1 MGKENAEKGTGGFE
15 ESEQAQ
21 EHILV
26 CLSSSPTNER
36 LIRKAAGLSAAF
48 RGSLSALYVQ
58 LPGGDAR
65 MSAEDRRR
73 LEHNERL
80 AQSLGAKLEIVH
92 GEDIAYSIAEYAR
105 ASGTTKIVIGRS
117 SDAGAHRGSRK
128 LIDTLVAF
136 APDVDVY
143 IIPDKRHEVSRGLR
157 LPLVRSV
164 QVRISDFFFAAGML
178 LLASAIGWLFKM
190 ADGSESNIV
199 VLYIFFVFLI
209 SVRTASWIWSL
220 CAAAASV
227 IIYNYLFTAPEFTLY
242 AYDNRYTVSFGV
254 MFFIALFTGVM
265 AARLRLQA
273 RNSAAMAY
281 RIGIQYDM
289 SQLLEKCRDEKEILE
304 VTAGQLVKLLHRNVA
319 LYPRSGGGLTDPE
332 IFLNDPAQEWDF
344 RTEGGE
350 KNEAGQVRAAQT
362 QAAAQTEHIRSGNPA
377 AGIEPGHVHSIRAE
391 NSRKTE
397 APAKISLE
405 NMRAAQWS
413 FDNGQKA
420 GRGTK
425 VFSDAQCTFLAIRQN
440 SVVYGVVGIDTEN
453 SGLDPYEESFLIS
466 ILGEAAIALE
476 NKRNEAE
483 KEEARLLAKNEQLR
497 ANLLRSISHDLRT
510 PLTSISGTASI
521 LMSEESRIDE
531 ASRHALYTNIY
542 DDAMWLEDLVENLL
556 SITRLEEGRMR
567 IRTSTELV
575 GEVMEEAARH
585 CSRKLTEHVF
595 AVHQPSDLLL
605 ARMDARLIMQ
615 VLINL
620 INNAVKYTPAGSHI
634 DVYAQ
639 QEGRMI
645 RLSVTDDGPGVAPED
660 QAHIF
665 EMFYNGKKTV
675 ADSSRSIG
683 LGLFLCKIIVQAHGG
698 EITYK
703 DNKPHGSV
711 FTFTL
716 PATEVEN
723 L

>member
-15 ESEQAQ
+15 EREQAQ

-164 QVRISDFFFAAGML
+164 QGRTSDFFFAAGML

-344 RTEGGE
+344 RTEGVE

-362 QAAAQTEHIRSGNPA
+362 QAAAQTEHIRGENGREKETA
-377 AGIEPGHVHSIRAE
+377 AE
-391 NSRKTE
+391 
-397 APAKISLE
+397 ISLE
-405 NMRAAQWS
+405 NARAAQWS

-440 SVVYGVVGIDTEN
+440 SVVYGVVGINTEN
-453 SGLDPYEESFLIS
+453 SGLDPYEESFIIS

-556 SITRLEEGRMR
+556 SITRLEEGRMK

-645 RLSVTDDGPGVAPED
+645 RLSVTDDGRGVAPED

-665 EMFYNGKKTV
+665 EMFYSGKKTV

-698 EITYK
+698 EIVYHE
-703 DNKPHGSV
+703 NKPHGSI

-716 PATEVEN
+716 PAAEVEN

>member
-1 MGKENAEKGTGGFE
+1 MDTEYAEKGTGESE
-15 ESEQAQ
+15 EREQAQ

-105 ASGTTKIVIGRS
+105 ASGATKIVIGRS

-164 QVRISDFFFAAGML
+164 QGRTSDFFFAAGML

-319 LYPRSGGGLTDPE
+319 LYPRGDSGLTDPE

-344 RTEGGE
+344 RTE
-350 KNEAGQVRAAQT
+350 
-362 QAAAQTEHIRSGNPA
+362 
-377 AGIEPGHVHSIRAE
+377 
-391 NSRKTE
+391 
-397 APAKISLE
+397 
-405 NMRAAQWS
+405 NMSAAQWS
-413 FDNGQKA
+413 YDNGRKA

-425 VFSDAQCTFLAIRQN
+425 VFADAQCTFLAIRQN
-440 SVVYGVVGIDTEN
+440 RVVYGVVGIDTEQ
-453 SGLDPYEESFLIS
+453 SQLDPYEESFLIS

-521 LMSEESRIDE
+521 LMSEESRIDA

-556 SITRLEEGRMR
+556 SITRLEEGRMK

-595 AVHQPSDLLL
+595 AVRQPSDLLL

-639 QEGRMI
+639 QEGKMI
-645 RLSVTDDGPGVAPED
+645 RLSVTDDGPGVASED

-665 EMFYNGKKTV
+665 EMFYSGKKTV

-703 DNKPHGSV
+703 ENKPHGSI

-716 PATEVEN
+716 PAAEVETSV
-723 L
+723 

>member
-1 MGKENAEKGTGGFE
+1 MGKEYAEKGTGGFE

-164 QVRISDFFFAAGML
+164 QGRTSDFFFAAGML

-319 LYPRSGGGLTDPE
+319 LYPRRGGGLTDPE

-362 QAAAQTEHIRSGNPA
+362 QAAAQTEHIRGENGREKETA
-377 AGIEPGHVHSIRAE
+377 AE
-391 NSRKTE
+391 
-397 APAKISLE
+397 ISLE
-405 NMRAAQWS
+405 NARAAQWS

-440 SVVYGVVGIDTEN
+440 SVVYGVVGINTEN
-453 SGLDPYEESFLIS
+453 SGLDPYEESFIIS

-556 SITRLEEGRMR
+556 SITRLEEGRMK

-620 INNAVKYTPAGSHI
+620 INNAVKYTPAGSHV

-645 RLSVTDDGPGVAPED
+645 RLSVTDDGRGVAPED

-665 EMFYNGKKTV
+665 EMFYSGKKTV

-698 EITYK
+698 EIVYHE
-703 DNKPHGSV
+703 NKPHGSI

-716 PATEVEN
+716 PAAEVEN

>member
-1 MGKENAEKGTGGFE
+1 MGKEYAEKGTGGFE

-117 SDAGAHRGSRK
+117 SGAGAHRGSRK

-164 QVRISDFFFAAGML
+164 QGRTSDFFFAAGML

-242 AYDNRYTVSFGV
+242 SYDNRYTASFGV

-350 KNEAGQVRAAQT
+350 KNEAGQVK
-362 QAAAQTEHIRSGNPA
+362 AAQTEHIRGENGREKETA
-377 AGIEPGHVHSIRAE
+377 AE
-391 NSRKTE
+391 
-397 APAKISLE
+397 ISLE
-405 NMRAAQWS
+405 NARAAQWS

-440 SVVYGVVGIDTEN
+440 SVVYGVVGINTEN

-556 SITRLEEGRMR
+556 SITRLEEGRMK

-645 RLSVTDDGPGVAPED
+645 RLSVTDDGRGVAPED

-665 EMFYNGKKTV
+665 EMFYSGKKTV

-698 EITYK
+698 EIVYHE
-703 DNKPHGSV
+703 NKPHGSI

-716 PATEVEN
+716 PAAEVEN